1 MYIGNMGRGK
11 VESHSTDDV
20 DSEKR
25 YDSKTSIAYSTH
37 EKLCN

>member
-20 DSEKR
+20 DSEKK
-25 YDSKTSIAYSTH
+25 YDSKTSITCLRH
-37 EKLCN
+37 KKTV